1 MPQDRQDSPHT
12 LSELVGGLS
21 SDVQDLVRGEIAL
34 ARAEFGQ
41 KLQRVLMAETWLL
54 GGALLGLAGLVVAL
68 IGVAG
73 ILALAIPM
81 WAASLIVGAV
91 VIVIG
96 VSLAK
101 SGLAMLS
108 PEALSPAR
116 TAASL
121 RKDAQLIKEHT

>member
-1 MPQDRQDSPHT
+1 MVQDRQDSPHT
-12 LSELVGGLS
+12 LSELVVGLS

-34 ARAEFGQ
+34 ARDEFGQ

-116 TAASL
+116 TTASL